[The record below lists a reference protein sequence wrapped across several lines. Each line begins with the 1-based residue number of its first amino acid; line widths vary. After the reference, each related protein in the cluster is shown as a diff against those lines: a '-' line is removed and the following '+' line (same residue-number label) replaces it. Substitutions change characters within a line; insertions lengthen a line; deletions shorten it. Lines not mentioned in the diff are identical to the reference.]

1 VIPKA
6 GLVVA
11 IDGPAGA
18 GKSTLASRLAGALAL
33 PCVTTGVMYRAVAR
47 EALDRGVDVE
57 DEVALAEI
65 AAGIRFSLGD
75 DDPPGLLVDGRPP
88 GDELVGSDVEAVV
101 SAVARHPRVR
111 SILRERQRAI
121 ASSGGVVEGR
131 DIGTVVFPDADLKV
145 FLAADPAERA
155 ARRQQ
160 ERETQDP
167 GLADALTRR
176 DALDA
181 RTNPLEPAQDA
192 RVVDTTGRDP
202 AEVLDEVLALVREV
216 VGA

>member
-1 VIPKA
+1 MIPKA

-88 GDELVGSDVEAVV
+88 GDELVGTDVEAVV

-121 ASSGGVVEGR
+121 ASSGGVV
-131 DIGTVVFPDADLKV
+131 
-145 FLAADPAERA
+145 
-155 ARRQQ
+155 
-160 ERETQDP
+160 
-167 GLADALTRR
+167 
-176 DALDA
+176 
-181 RTNPLEPAQDA
+181 
-192 RVVDTTGRDP
+192 
-202 AEVLDEVLALVREV
+202 
-216 VGA
+216 